1 MARSVFVNGTFDI
14 LHLGHIAL
22 LNYAKSLGDRLFVA
36 IDNDKRVKELK
47 GPLRPINTAWDRKQM
62 LLNIKAVDEVEIF
75 GSAEELAL
83 WVKQIRPYVM
93 VVGSDY
99 KDKKVIGSEW
109 ARHLIF
115 FDKIDGISTTNTIQ
129 NIINRG

>member
-1 MARSVFVNGTFDI
+1 MARSGFVNGTFDI
-14 LHLGHIAL
+14 LHYGHIQL
-22 LNYAKSLGDRLFVA
+22 LEYAKSHCDRLFVA
-36 IDNDKRVKELK
+36 IDNDERVRQLK
-47 GPLRPINTAWDRKQM
+47 GPSRPINTAWERKQM
-62 LLNIKAVDEVEIF
+62 LLALKAVDEVEIF
-75 GSAEELAL
+75 RGPEDLAL

-115 FDKIDGISTTNTIQ
+115 FDRIDEYSTTDKIQ
-129 NIINRG
+129 DIITRG